1 MSLNHMNII
10 IVSALACIITQIIKM
25 AVILVRRKRFYLRAF
40 ITTGGMP
47 SAHSAIVCSLATSV
61 AMVEGFNS
69 VAFGISAILA
79 FVVMFDAAGLR
90 RAVGQQAVVLNRIV
104 KELMELSSA
113 ADFEHDSREIIGHTI
128 LQVVVGAVL
137 GAAVSFLW
145 FALVE

>member
-1 MSLNHMNII
+1 MNII

-47 SAHSAIVCSLATSV
+47 SAHSAIVSSLATSV
-61 AMVEGFNS
+61 AMVEGLNS

-90 RAVGQQAVVLNRIV
+90 RAVGQQAIVLNRIV

-128 LQVVVGAVL
+128 LQVFVGALL

-145 FALVE
+145 FTLVE